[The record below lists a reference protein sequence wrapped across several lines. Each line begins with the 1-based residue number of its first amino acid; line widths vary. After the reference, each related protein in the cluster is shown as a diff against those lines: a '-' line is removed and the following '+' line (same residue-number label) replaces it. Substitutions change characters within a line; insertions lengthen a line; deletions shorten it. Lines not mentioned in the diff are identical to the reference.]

1 MNDRPRMASQ
11 EATTPGRTSDG
22 LVARPTGRG
31 RAGGGPVLARSPFRG
46 RRPVPAWSPA
56 GVGLV
61 DFRPNRHLFGGKAG
75 CSPELR
81 SVAVGC
87 AERTTD
93 RGRAAALVGVRFR
106 PGRSVPDAFR
116 RSFGQKA
123 GCSPVS
129 RSVPV
134 GLAERTTAEKRAAA
148 LFAVRFRSVRP
159 MAGAGGASVLT
170 RCSHGVRPMV
180 DGVAA
185 RWSLDG
191 RQAVAGLRS
200 GLPVVVASSTA
211 RRPGAKPSFQGVA
224 VHASGRPSSP
234 FGYTSAHLV
243 ATRRTSSHFGLHGA
257 LLVALRRNLSH
268 FGATRRTSSHFTAPG
283 AHLPQPGDSFTL
295 RRKPGAG
302 RRGTVYLYGTA
313 QARGGGVASTF
324 TDRAGPARR
333 PSCREV
339 APAPS
344 AQAEGGAVFTTFTAL
359 RRPATGGRRRF
370 IDLHEARRP
379 GAARSSLPTKDG
391 ASPWRRPSCRT
402 LHLHRPAQARRSAVH
417 GPSRTAGPAERRRG
431 AAVSLPTNSAASPA
445 ERVGST
451 YEDRRKP
458 GAARSALP
466 SRTASPARRKR
477 GAGPCTCT
485 LRATPGRRGVVDLH
499 GTAQA
504 QACAV
509 RSTYEDRRTLGAA
522 RSVLPSRSGASPGRV
537 QRRAA

>member
-93 RGRAAALVGVRFR
+93 RGRAAALVAVRFR
-106 PGRSVPDAFR
+106 PGRGS
-116 RSFGQKA
+116 
-123 GCSPVS
+123 
-129 RSVPV
+129 
-134 GLAERTTAEKRAAA
+134 
-148 LFAVRFRSVRP
+148 
-159 MAGAGGASVLT
+159 AGAGVAPVLT

-191 RQAVAGLRS
+191 RQAVAGRRS

-243 ATRRTSSHFGLHGA
+243 ATRRTSSHF
-257 LLVALRRNLSH
+257 
-268 FGATRRTSSHFTAPG
+268 TAPG
-283 AHLPQPGDSFTL
+283 AHLPQPGDTFTL

-359 RRPATGGRRRF
+359 RRPATGWRRRF
-370 IDLHEARRP
+370 IDLHEARKP

-402 LHLHRPAQARRSAVH
+402 LHLHRPAQAR
-417 GPSRTAGPAERRRG
+417 GG
-431 AAVSLPTNSAASPA
+431 A
-445 ERVGST
+445 VGST
-451 YEDRRKP
+451 YEDRRRP
-458 GAARSALP
+458 GAARSTLP
-466 SRTASPARRKR
+466 SRTVGSARRKR